1 MSKGRVFLVFVV
13 NLLLL
18 PLLHADTRSDAEP
31 EVDHRAQHSNHISV
45 EVYIERARQMKL
57 SEQPGWRNLL
67 HYKITRT
74 GELESQADDAA
85 FYLAETGA
93 TDPGAELEADL
104 RGFFSHRLKAHPQ
117 CLFPARMHWLNRQL
131 NFKGQVPVVECKKF
145 NRWKTK
151 FQVKQLTLLFPTM
164 YLDNPASMFGHT
176 FIRFDREDGN
186 QLLSQTLSY
195 AAATGGSD
203 DSILVYSWKGITGG
217 YAGRFFITP
226 YFETLQEY
234 SDIEQRDIWEY
245 TLNLNQQ
252 EIAQLARHMWELR
265 GIHFEYY
272 FFRENCAY
280 RLLSLLDVAR
290 EGINTSMSSHPMY
303 AIPVDTVRDIER
315 AGLISSRHYRPST
328 QSKIVQM
335 SEQMSEK
342 DRELAFSV
350 VDKKITPEVI
360 PPEEVL
366 KEEEYQLSDLHKAG
380 SYNLKVSL
388 SDTTSPETERK
399 LKVLQLANEILNQ
412 KKKQGVDTDE
422 LQLSL
427 LSARSKLPAGTQQ
440 QMFSFESQPP
450 ELAHQSARWQF
461 SVGERDQQRFIEMGF
476 RPAFHDILDAPQGFN
491 NGASITV
498 LDTRLRWYKE
508 EEKLELERLDLFSMR
523 SLVPV
528 EPWVTP
534 LSKRISFQVKRREL
548 APDQRITAFESQ
560 FALGYTANAKNLMAY
575 AMLDAQLEYA
585 PALKNNHA
593 LYLGADTGV
602 LWVHRNKGFS
612 SLISW
617 RAEISYQNLQQISGE
632 EGDIQTLNAG
642 IQLDLLRNHAFRFEY
657 EYTEYG
663 LFDVTEAKASYLVYF

>member
-1 MSKGRVFLVFVV
+1 MSKGRIFLVFAV
-13 NLLLL
+13 NLLLQPML
-18 PLLHADTRSDAEP
+18 YADTRLDTDSEI
-31 EVDHRAQHSNHISV
+31 DHGSEHSNRVSV

-57 SEQPGWRNLL
+57 SEQPGWLNLL

-74 GELESQADDAA
+74 GMLESQADDAA
-85 FYLAETGA
+85 FYLAEMGA
-93 TDPGAELEADL
+93 VEPGAELEADL
-104 RGFFSHRLKAHPQ
+104 RGFFGHQLDAHPQ

-131 NFKGQVPVVECKKF
+131 NFKEQIPVVDCKKF

-176 FIRFDREDGN
+176 FIRFDRQDGN

-195 AAATGGSD
+195 AAATGGST
-203 DSILVYSWKGITGG
+203 DSFLVYSWKGIAGG

-265 GIHFEYY
+265 GVHFDYY

-290 EGINTSMSSHPMY
+290 EGINTSMNSHPMY

-328 QSKIVQM
+328 HSKIVQM
-335 SEQMSEK
+335 SEQVSEG

-350 VDKKITPEVI
+350 VNKKVVPEGI
-360 PPEEVL
+360 FSEDILLED
-366 KEEEYQLSDLHKAG
+366 SSSG
-380 SYNLKVSL
+380 GRFS
-388 SDTTSPETERK
+388 ETERK
-399 LKVLQLANEILNQ
+399 LRVLQLASEVLNQ
-412 KKKQGVDTDE
+412 KKKQGADIDA

-427 LSARSKLPAGTQQ
+427 LSARSKLPAGPQQ
-440 QMFSFESQPP
+440 QMFDFESQAP
-450 ELAHQSARWQF
+450 ESAHQSARWQF
-461 SVGERDQQRFIEMGF
+461 SVGEREQQRFIETGF

-491 NGASITV
+491 NGASITA
-498 LDTRLRWYKE
+498 LDIRLRWYKE
-508 EEKLELERLDLFSMR
+508 DEKLELERLDLFSMR
-523 SLVPV
+523 TLIPV
-528 EPWVTP
+528 EPWAAP
-534 LSKRISFQVKRREL
+534 LSKRISFQVKKREI
-548 APDQRITAFESQ
+548 APDQRITAFESEL
-560 FALGYTANAKNLMAY
+560 AMGYTASTKNLMVF
-575 AMLDAQLEYA
+575 AMLDAQFEYA
-585 PALKNNHA
+585 SALKNNHA
-593 LYLGADTGV
+593 LYLGADTGI
-602 LWVHRNKGFS
+602 LWVQRNKGFS

-617 RAEISYQNLQQISGE
+617 RAELSYQNLQQISGE
-632 EGDIQTLNAG
+632 EEDIQTLNAG
-642 IQLDLLRNHAFRFEY
+642 IQIDLVRNHAFRFEY
-657 EYTEYG
+657 EYTDYG
-663 LFDVTEAKASYLVYF
+663 LFDVTEARASYLVYF